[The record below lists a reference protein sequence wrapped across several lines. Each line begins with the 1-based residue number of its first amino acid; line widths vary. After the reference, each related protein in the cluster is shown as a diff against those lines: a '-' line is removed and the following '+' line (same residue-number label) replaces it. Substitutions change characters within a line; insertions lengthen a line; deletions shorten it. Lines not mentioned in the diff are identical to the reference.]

1 MEAKAKPG
9 VETYRERAER
19 RRRVR
24 GTGDA
29 RGDGWQRTEADE
41 QLLRLVTRYSTLTLH
56 QAAAACWGGRIEAA
70 RLRTR
75 LMTEAGLLHRSADVR
90 WAGTVVWTTERG
102 AQIAGTGLSAPNR
115 PGERLLHRLALADV
129 GLRLEAGGRMV
140 LTEREVRAAE
150 AVDGRAAELLADR
163 GVPHVPIGAR
173 RGDLLAVPAGARAVH
188 WPDLVVWLPG
198 DGRLVAVEVE
208 LTPKPTAALRTILR
222 AYRQAGR
229 RVVYLGTEPVVRQLQ
244 GRTGPDGWLDGVAQD
259 VGLLPRGGAA
269 PAPDGGLLQVQ
280 PLRIADPS
288 VAGQVARHASRQRS
302 PG

>member
-1 MEAKAKPG
+1 MEARAKPG
-9 VETYRERAER
+9 AAETYRERAER

-24 GTGDA
+24 GTGEA

-41 QLLRLVTRYSTLTLH
+41 QLLRLATRYSTLTLH

-70 RLRTR
+70 RLRVR
-75 LMTEAGLLHRSADVR
+75 LMTEAGLLHRSAEVR

-129 GLRLEAGGRMV
+129 GIGLEMAGRTV
-140 LTEREVRAAE
+140 LTEREVRTAE
-150 AVDGRAAELLADR
+150 AVNGRAAELLAEL
-163 GVPHVPIGAR
+163 GVPNVPMGAR
-173 RGDLLAVPAGARAVH
+173 RGSLLAVQVGARAVH
-188 WPDLVVWLPG
+188 WPDLVLVLPG
-198 DGRLVAVEVE
+198 EGFGAVEVE

-229 RVVYLGTEPVVRQLQ
+229 RVLYLGTEPVVRQLQ
-244 GRTGPDGWLDGVAQD
+244 GRTGPEGWIDGVGQEA
-259 VGLLPRGGAA
+259 GLLPSGGAA
-269 PAPDGGLLQVQ
+269 PVPGGLLQVRT
-280 PLRIADPS
+280 LRCSDPAVAAQIA
-288 VAGQVARHASRQRS
+288 RYASRQRR